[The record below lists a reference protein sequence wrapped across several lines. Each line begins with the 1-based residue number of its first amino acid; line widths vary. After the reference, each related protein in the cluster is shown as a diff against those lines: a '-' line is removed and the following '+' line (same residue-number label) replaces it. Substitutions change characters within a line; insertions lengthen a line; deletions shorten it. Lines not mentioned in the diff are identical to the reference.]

1 MKYVKS
7 KEVSPFLRLERLME
21 QVSEREAI
29 EAENLSI
36 PTFRS
41 ILEVTEGERFDN
53 ITRGDMEADGKAEV
67 ALSREELEL
76 LIGIVQEAKGI
87 STNNNKLNVAIYSS
101 NETWIK
107 DVQKLQEQLQS
118 AYRRNFNGRS

>member
-41 ILEVTEGERFDN
+41 ILTEGERKRFDK
-53 ITRGDMEADGKAEV
+53 ITRGDMEADGKAAV
-67 ALSREELEL
+67 TLSREELEL
-76 LIGIVQEAKGI
+76 LIGIVQEAKGT
-87 STNNNKLNVAIYSS
+87 STNNNGLNVAIYST

>member
-76 LIGIVQEAKGI
+76 LIGIVQEAKST